1 MADEKDIAEDMP
13 QHAGRRKLIVLIAG
27 VALLLLVGGV
37 AAYLLI
43 SGDEDAAA
51 DGPGAADAQ
60 AAVEQGDPEY
70 YRLAPAFVVN
80 LGPGGPARMLQVTVE
95 VLSYQPSAI
104 AALRANDP
112 MIRHY
117 LLNLLERQQAAD
129 LMTAA
134 GKEAL
139 QQAIHQL
146 LSERLAA
153 LNAEGEIKGVFFTQF
168 VMQ

>member
-1 MADEKDIAEDMP
+1 MADEKDIAEDLP
-13 QHAGRRKLIVLIAG
+13 QGAGRKKLIILIAG
-27 VALLLLVGGV
+27 VVLLLLVGGV
-37 AAYLLI
+37 AAYLLV
-43 SGDEDAAA
+43 SGDEDATAE
-51 DGPGAADAQ
+51 GAGAEDTQ
-60 AAVEQGDPEY
+60 AVAEQGDPEY
-70 YRLAPAFVVN
+70 YRLDPTFIVN
-80 LGPGGPARMLQVTVE
+80 LAPGGPARMLQVAIE
-95 VLSYQPSAI
+95 VLTYQSSVI
-104 AALRANDP
+104 AALQANDP
-112 MIRHY
+112 MIRHH

-139 QQAIHQL
+139 QQAIHEL